1 MARTPAALSRA
12 AVNAS
17 LALSRLSR
25 LPGVNLPTS
34 LIASSARAWRG
45 SNVRVHQP
53 QEVTE
58 ITLYEFEGC
67 PFCRVVREVL
77 TELDLDVH
85 IRPCP
90 AGGRVF
96 REAAERLGGKQQFP
110 LLVIEGEAPLYES
123 ADIIKHL
130 YARYGNGR
138 PAPSAA
144 AMRRALAGSQAA
156 SLSRGLAGLRARP
169 SRQPKQPLVLYSFES
184 SPYSRMVRERLCEL
198 ELPYRLKN
206 FGKARATD
214 IGPPFVRTRFFPDA
228 PVDSR
233 NRREMLAKTGRTQVP
248 YLEDPNTGA
257 AMFESRVINNYLESV
272 YAR

>member
-1 MARTPAALSRA
+1 MARTPASLSRA
-12 AVNAS
+12 AVAAS
-17 LALSRLSR
+17 GQLSRLTR
-25 LPGVNLPTS
+25 LPGFNLPTS

-45 SNVRVHQP
+45 SNIRVQQA
-53 QEVTE
+53 QEVTG

-77 TELDLDVH
+77 TELDLDAD

-90 AGGRVF
+90 AGGTVF
-96 REAAERLGGKQQFP
+96 RKEAERLGGKQQFP
-110 LLVIEGEAPLYES
+110 MLVIDGEAPMYES
-123 ADIIKHL
+123 ADIIAHL
-130 YARYGNGR
+130 YERYGAGQQ
-138 PAPSAA
+138 PPSGL
-144 AMRRALAGSQAA
+144 AMRLALAGSQAA

-169 SRQPKQPLVLYSFES
+169 SRQPSQPLMLYSFES

-233 NRREMLAKTGRTQVP
+233 NRREMVAKTGRTQVP

-272 YAR
+272 YGG